1 MVKNHSLYLYWKT
14 PTELILIINKD
25 EVFCSSLFIH
35 YTYLPTLQTYI
46 SWYIYHYI
54 ATDGDV
60 GTISSIFPW
69 LYGVERH
76 KQCFFLEEKK
86 RQQICCEIK
95 AFTESED
102 ISCLLLQHLNENTF
116 INVEWFLV
124 FIKGDYKFFLKK
136 TKILFSLLQRIALV
150 QQSTILKKTQKTGRI
165 CSSVFPLYSLFI
177 WKIYVKNTLIYIII
191 KHNFLK

>member
-35 YTYLPTLQTYI
+35 YTYLPTLQKYI

-76 KQCFFLEEKK
+76 KQCFFIEKK

-150 QQSTILKKTQKTGRI
+150 QQSTILKKRKKQEGFVHQ
-165 CSSVFPLYSLFI
+165 SSHYILFLSEKYMWRTHLYTSS
-177 WKIYVKNTLIYIII
+177 
-191 KHNFLK
+191 